1 MGYNIN
7 IKTFYIPTNIPTILT
22 YFLGLCPHSVLPINF
37 YKSLIKIFLVS
48 PTALAVWQKDCRP
61 FFIKCLNSS
70 PNQGSIKNNGVDLFR
85 PTPLFFISTL
95 IY

>member
-22 YFLGLCPHSVLPINF
+22 YFLGLCPHSVSPINF

-48 PTALAVWQKDCRP
+48 PTALAVWQKDYRP
-61 FFIKCLNSS
+61 FLFSVLVYTSS
-70 PNQGSIKNNGVDLFR
+70 R
-85 PTPLFFISTL
+85 
-95 IY
+95 